1 MWVWLSEDN
10 YGFWGTELSSSDL
23 VASALYPE
31 LSHRALMVPAS
42 LGSSQQAVLTGIS
55 YGHWRRC
62 DAGTGTLSVLLV
74 SECVPA
80 CAVCG
85 S

>member
-1 MWVWLSEDN
+1 MSEDN

-31 LSHRALMVPAS
+31 LSHRAFMVPAS

-55 YGHWRRC
+55 CGHWG
-62 DAGTGTLSVLLV
+62 DAGTDTLSVLLV